1 MKPTVA
7 TYNIWERTPMANRN
21 IDYTK
26 LLKNVD
32 EMIGLLEYDSMRSA
46 GKCKMNS
53 QHLHSLYFLKD
64 KYESNM
70 EAPKPSIKPAEVP
83 KPTTKKVTKKVAS
96 KAAE

>member
-7 TYNIWERTPMANRN
+7 TYNTWERTPMANRN

-53 QHLHSLYFLKD
+53 QHLHSLYFLKE
-64 KYESNM
+64 KYESSM
-70 EAPKPSIKPAEVP
+70 TAPKPSVEEAEVP
-83 KPTTKKVTKKVAS
+83 KPATKKVTKKVAS